1 MFDTTT
7 FQSFDTYIAPTMS
20 LADIV
25 IPQGAENF
33 VALQLITQ
41 HVKRELD
48 RCSFMSPVS
57 CHLFHVT
64 CFMSCVSCHAFHV
77 HVSTF

>member
-1 MFDTTT
+1 MIEVYI

-25 IPQGAENF
+25 VPQGVEND
-33 VALQLITQ
+33 VALQLIIQ

-48 RCSFMSPVS
+48 R
-57 CHLFHVT
+57 
-64 CFMSCVSCHAFHV
+64 
-77 HVSTF
+77 